1 MAQQTYIKADI
12 SELNK
17 IIKDMGHNFYTRVG
31 IIGGNAMK
39 PHMESKKKDSTKKK
53 SKRVASSIESGMT
66 MAEIGAIHEFGSLT
80 NNIPPRSFLRM
91 PIEEKKKDL
100 IRFLSSPT
108 VRAVIA
114 KGDVKRAFK
123 MLGTEAV
130 GIVMDAF
137 RSRGF
142 GRWAD
147 NKQQTID
154 RKGSDAPLIDTG
166 ELRKSITYDVKSK

>member
-12 SELNK
+12 SELQR
-17 IIKDMGHNFYTRVG
+17 IVKDMGHNFYARVG
-31 IIGGNAMK
+31 IIGANAMK
-39 PHMESKKKDSTKKK
+39 PHMEGKNKNSNKKK
-53 SKRVASSIESGMT
+53 SKRVASDIESGMT
-66 MAEIGAIHEFGSLT
+66 MAEIGVIQEFGSVT

-91 PIEEKKKDL
+91 PIEEKKRDL

-108 VRAVIA
+108 VRAVVS

-130 GIVMDAF
+130 GVVLDAF
-137 RSRGF
+137 RTRGF
-142 GRWAD
+142 GHWAD

-154 RKGSDAPLIDTG
+154 RKGSDSPLIDTG
-166 ELRKSITYDVKSK
+166 ELRKSITYDVKTK